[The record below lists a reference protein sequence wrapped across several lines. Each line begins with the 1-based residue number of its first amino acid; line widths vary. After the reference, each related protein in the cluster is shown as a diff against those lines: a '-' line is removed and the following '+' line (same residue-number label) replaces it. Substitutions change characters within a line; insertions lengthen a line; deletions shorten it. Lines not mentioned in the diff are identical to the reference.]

1 MNTIISL
8 IVCGVL
14 AGLMIGCSSEEV
26 KTSQEVPEKVEET
39 IKEEKEVVEEPIE
52 EKILTIE
59 DKDFKN
65 YMTTS
70 LPDEEYEK
78 YFNSIQGREIEFD
91 GSIDIIQLREGYNTR
106 YELLVTYGDY
116 SETNITGPYM
126 KVKDIA
132 YGDERG
138 LEYGITDNGTN
149 VKVKAK
155 IVEFDMDRC
164 YLVINPIRIES
175 R

>member
-1 MNTIISL
+1 MNKIIRL

-26 KTSQEVPEKVEET
+26 ERSQEVPEKVEES
-39 IKEEKEVVEEPIE
+39 IKEEESIE
-52 EKILTIE
+52 EKTLTIE
-59 DKDFKN
+59 DKDFKY
-65 YMTTS
+65 YMTNS
-70 LPDEEYEK
+70 LNDEEYEK
-78 YFNSIQGREIEFD
+78 YFDSIQGIEVEFD

-116 SETNITGPYM
+116 NETSITGPYM

-132 YGDERG
+132 YGNEAG
-138 LEYGITDNGTN
+138 LEYGIIDNGTN

-155 IVEFDMDRC
+155 IVEFDMDRG
-164 YLVINPIRIES
+164 YLVIDPIRIEK